1 MLLQRFNKKGSLQDL
16 FYIAIVL
23 VLLAVS
29 VLIGTK
35 IATEFHAGISANP
48 TFVADAPLAI
58 TATDNAINN
67 YTYAVNSG
75 FLFITIFFVIA
86 TLTLAA
92 LVRIHPIFIPI
103 FLIALIFLIF
113 FCGIM
118 SNIYSGVAEDDTMT
132 STASRFAIMH
142 SIMVALPFI
151 VGIIGIIL
159 MVVMYKNYEI
169 G

>member
-1 MLLQRFNKKGSLQDL
+1 MRKVNKKGSLVDL

-23 VLLAVS
+23 VFFGVA

-35 IATEFHAGISANP
+35 IATEFQSGIASNP
-48 TFVADAPLAI
+48 TFVANAPDAI
-58 TATDNAINN
+58 TETNNLVNN
-67 YTYAVNSG
+67 YTYAINSS
-75 FLFITIFFVIA
+75 FLFITVFFVIA

-103 FLIALIFLIF
+103 FLIALTFLIF
-113 FCGIM
+113 FCGVM
-118 SNIYSGVAEDDTMT
+118 SNIYAGVAETTEMT
-132 STASRFAIMH
+132 ATAEQFVIMH
-142 SIMVALPFI
+142 NILIALPFI

-159 MVVMYKNYEI
+159 MVIMYKSYEI

>member
-1 MLLQRFNKKGSLQDL
+1 MRRISKKGSLVDL
-16 FYIAIVL
+16 FYFAIVICFF
-23 VLLAVS
+23 AVA

-35 IATEFHAGISANP
+35 IAVEFQSGIASNP
-48 TFVADAPLAI
+48 TFVDDAPDAI
-58 TATDNAINN
+58 TYTNDAINN
-67 YTYAVNSG
+67 YTYGINSG
-75 FLFITIFFVIA
+75 FLFLTIFFVIA

-92 LVRIHPIFIPI
+92 LVRVHPIFIPI

-118 SNIYSGVAEDDTMT
+118 TNIYSGVSENSEMT
-132 STASRFAIMH
+132 STAGRYVIMH
-142 SIMVALPFI
+142 NIMLALPFI

-159 MVVMYKNYEI
+159 MVVMYKNYAI